1 MTVMVKSYRKKIS
14 IKFGNYLAT
23 ETTSA
28 YMKKDIQIP
37 AVTGVEMAMVYEYND
52 IYKTDD
58 WNVYLINNKSVSL
71 EMLVIVSQGFSDTKT
86 TSLLRKKL
94 AVLPANSFAKIEFIQ
109 PELFKLNNRFQV
121 TFFEGNTLYE
131 KTFLF
136 QENTVQ
142 ESALGIIDTIKKRG
156 VLAE

>member
-1 MTVMVKSYRKKIS
+1 
-14 IKFGNYLAT
+14 
-23 ETTSA
+23 
-28 YMKKDIQIP
+28 MKKDIQIP
-37 AVTGVEMAMVYEYND
+37 TVTNVEMAMVYEYND

-58 WNVYLINNKSVSL
+58 WNVYLINNKSVPL
-71 EMLVIVSQGFSDTKT
+71 EMLIVVSQGFSKKKT

-94 AVLPANSFAKIEFIQ
+94 TVLPANSFAKIEYMQ

-121 TFFEGNTLYE
+121 TFFEKNTLFE

-136 QENTVQ
+136 KENTVK
-142 ESALGIIDTIKKRG
+142 ESALRNISEIKKRG

>member
-1 MTVMVKSYRKKIS
+1 
-14 IKFGNYLAT
+14 
-23 ETTSA
+23 
-28 YMKKDIQIP
+28 MKKDIQIP

-58 WNVYLINNKSVSL
+58 WNVYLINNKSVPL
-71 EMLVIVSQGFSDTKT
+71 EMLVIVSQGFSETKT

-94 AVLPANSFAKIEFIQ
+94 AVLPANSFAKIEYIQ
-109 PELFKLNNRFQV
+109 PELFKLHNRFQV

-136 QENTVQ
+136 KENTVK
-142 ESALGIIDTIKKRG
+142 ESTLRVIDEIKKRG

>member
-1 MTVMVKSYRKKIS
+1 
-14 IKFGNYLAT
+14 
-23 ETTSA
+23 
-28 YMKKDIQIP
+28 MKKDIQIP
-37 AVTGVEMAMVYEYND
+37 EVTGVEMAMVYEYND

-58 WNVYLINNKSVSL
+58 WNVYLINNKSVPL
-71 EMLVIVSQGFSDTKT
+71 EMLVIVSQGFSETKT

-94 AVLPANSFAKIEFIQ
+94 AVLPANSFAKIEYIQ
-109 PELFKLNNRFQV
+109 PELFKLHNRFQV

-136 QENTVQ
+136 EENTVK
-142 ESALGIIDTIKKRG
+142 ESALHVIDEIKKRG

>member
-1 MTVMVKSYRKKIS
+1 
-14 IKFGNYLAT
+14 
-23 ETTSA
+23 
-28 YMKKDIQIP
+28 MKKDIQIP
-37 AVTGVEMAMVYEYND
+37 EVTGVEMAMVYEYND

-58 WNVYLINNKSVSL
+58 WNVYLINNKSVPL
-71 EMLVIVSQGFSDTKT
+71 EMLIVVSQGFSKKKT

-94 AVLPANSFAKIEFIQ
+94 TVLPANSFAKIEYMQ

-121 TFFEGNTLYE
+121 TFFEKNTLFE

-136 QENTVQ
+136 KENTVK
-142 ESALGIIDTIKKRG
+142 ESALRNISEIKKRG